1 MIQQIIINRSLFNK
15 SFGPER
21 RAPSEAASRIL
32 CDLPSCRDL
41 LCGLEKSVNL
51 SVLQFIHLWT
61 EEGNICHHTLQSSVE
76 VNELQIYKV
85 VFLRAW
91 GDSGGGLSA
100 MHLWRIFSYSS
111 NIIFFKKKRHYK
123 VHAKTPPVASSHA
136 YHVVRG
142 IWKFLSPS
150 SVLGTHHTW

>member
-1 MIQQIIINRSLFNK
+1 MCLFLEVWYHSYVLSKSFGQTLSGMIQQIIINRSLFNK
-15 SFGPER
+15 SFGAER

-41 LCGLEKSVNL
+41 LYELEKSVNL

-61 EEGNICHHTLQSSVE
+61 EEGNICHQALQSSVE

-85 VFLRAW
+85 IFLQAW

-111 NIIFFKKKRHYK
+111 NNLFYFFLKKK
-123 VHAKTPPVASSHA
+123 TLQS
-136 YHVVRG
+136 
-142 IWKFLSPS
+142 
-150 SVLGTHHTW
+150 TW